1 MPFSRRIIVRQ
12 ERDMRK
18 RWKIALGAAALVVL
32 ALVGVKLFQRQIGT
46 MLLERA
52 VAERV
57 GRDSTADL
65 ADGLHVALCGTG
77 SPLPDPTRAGPCNV
91 VIAGRRIFVVD
102 AGEGGGKNIVQM
114 GIPPGRI
121 EAVFLTH
128 FHSDHIDG
136 LAQIMLLRWS
146 GSSWQTPLPIHGPPG
161 VENVVAGLRTAYTL
175 DTGYRVAHHGTKIL
189 PPPGAGGTALPF
201 MLPPA
206 GQGDSVVL
214 IDDGGVKVTAFRVNH
229 KPVEPAVGYRF
240 DYKGRSVVLS
250 GDTVPTPSLIAAAK
264 GADVLVHEA
273 LQPRLVAL
281 LTSGL
286 AAKGQANMAQVTR
299 DIVGYHSTPEQAAQ
313 DAKAAGVRYLML
325 NHIVPPMPMRF
336 AYPAFLGDAHRYYD
350 GPITVG
356 EDGMMLSLPA
366 GNKEIVLKRL
376 LDR

>member
-1 MPFSRRIIVRQ
+1 
-12 ERDMRK
+12 MRK
-18 RWKIALGAAALVVL
+18 RGKIALGVMAVIAIALVC
-32 ALVGVKLFQRQIGT
+32 VKLFQRQIGT
-46 MLLERA
+46 ALLARA
-52 VAERV
+52 VADRV
-57 GRDSTADL
+57 GRDSTATL
-65 ADGLHVALCGTG
+65 PDGLHVALCGTG

-91 VIAGRRIFVVD
+91 VIAGKRIFVVD

-121 EAVFLTH
+121 EALFLTH

-136 LAQIMLLRWS
+136 LAQVMLLRWS

-161 VENVVAGLRTAYTL
+161 IESIVAGLRTAYTL
-175 DTGYRVAHHGTKIL
+175 DTGYRVAHHGTTIL
-189 PPPGAGGTALPF
+189 PPSGAGGLALPF
-201 MLPPA
+201 TLPPA
-206 GQGDSVVL
+206 GHGDSVVL
-214 IDDGGVKVTAFRVNH
+214 IDDGGVKITAFRVNH

-273 LQPRLVAL
+273 LQPNLVAL
-281 LTSGL
+281 LTRGL

-299 DIVGYHSTPEQAAQ
+299 DIIGYHSTPEQAAQ

-350 GPITVG
+350 GPITIG
-356 EDGMMLSLPA
+356 EDGMMLNLPA
-366 GNKEIVLKRL
+366 GSHDIVLTRL

>member
-1 MPFSRRIIVRQ
+1 MRRQ
-12 ERDMRK
+12 
-18 RWKIALGAAALVVL
+18 WKLAAGAAALVIV
-32 ALVGVKLFQRQIGT
+32 AAIGVKLFQRPIGM
-46 MLLERA
+46 MLLKRA

-57 GRDSTADL
+57 GRDATAGL
-65 ADGLHVALCGTG
+65 PDGLHVALCGTG
-77 SPLPDPTRAGPCNV
+77 SPLPDPTRAGPCTI
-91 VIAGRRIFVVD
+91 VIAGTRTFLVD
-102 AGEGGGKNIVQM
+102 AGEGGARNIVQM

-121 EAVFLTH
+121 EALFRTH

-136 LAQIMLLRWS
+136 LAPIMLLRWS
-146 GSSWQTPLPIHGPPG
+146 GQSWQTPLPIHGPPG
-161 VENVVAGLRTAYTL
+161 VDRVVAGFRAAYTL
-175 DTGYRVAHHGTKIL
+175 DIGYRVAHHGPKIL
-189 PPPGAGGTALPF
+189 PPGGAGGTALPF
-201 MLPPA
+201 ALPPA

-214 IDDGGVKVTAFRVNH
+214 VKDGGVRITAFRVNH

-250 GDTVPTPSLIAAAK
+250 GDTVPTPSLIAAAQ

-273 LQPRLVAL
+273 LQPKLVAL

-286 AAKGQANMAQVTR
+286 EARGQANMAQVTR
-299 DIVGYHSTPEQAAQ
+299 DIIGYHSTPEQAAQ

-325 NHIVPPMPMRF
+325 NHLVPPLPMRF

-366 GNKEIVLKRL
+366 GGREIVLKRL
-376 LDR
+376 MVR